1 MVSLPPWEQIED
13 QSRAYYDR
21 VLPPDVLARVA
32 VHEAS
37 TCDRERYL
45 GRSGALVG
53 MHSFGE
59 WSA

>member
-1 MVSLPPWEQIED
+1 MPPWEQIED
-13 QSRAYYDR
+13 QSQAYCDS

-32 VHEAS
+32 FQEAS
-37 TCDRERYL
+37 TCGWERYL